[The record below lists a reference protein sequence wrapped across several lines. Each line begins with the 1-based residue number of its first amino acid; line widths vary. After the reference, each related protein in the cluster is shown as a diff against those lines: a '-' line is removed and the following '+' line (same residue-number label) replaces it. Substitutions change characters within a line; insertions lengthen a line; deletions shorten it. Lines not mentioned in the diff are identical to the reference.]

1 MNQKLKRNINKAI
14 FGIIMF
20 SVAMLQNAEL
30 ITQKINIENAIRDKV
45 NVTLMKLLDQ
55 SQYVII
61 VNARMDLKAFS
72 MDDNNQSSSQTKNY
86 YSPIQHLY
94 QKPTKPHV
102 PSFVVQSP

>member
-1 MNQKLKRNINKAI
+1 MNQQLKRNMSRAI

-20 SVAMLQNAEL
+20 SLVILQNAEL

-61 VNARMDLKAFS
+61 VNARMDSKAFS
-72 MDDNNQSSSQTKNY
+72 MDDNNQSSNQTKKYGN
-86 YSPIQHLY
+86 
-94 QKPTKPHV
+94 
-102 PSFVVQSP
+102 